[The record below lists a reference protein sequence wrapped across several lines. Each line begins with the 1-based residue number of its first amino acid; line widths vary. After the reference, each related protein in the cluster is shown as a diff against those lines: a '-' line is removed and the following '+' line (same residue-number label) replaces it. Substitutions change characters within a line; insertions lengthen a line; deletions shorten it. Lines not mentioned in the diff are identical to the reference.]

1 MEGRFTYC
9 NTVFLYKSEKD
20 VCLQLPRPAV
30 KQNNVII
37 KYLLFSELRSHCDA
51 LCKFGE
57 SHHIMEKIARAV

>member
-37 KYLLFSELRSHCDA
+37 
-51 LCKFGE
+51 
-57 SHHIMEKIARAV
+57 MEKIARAV